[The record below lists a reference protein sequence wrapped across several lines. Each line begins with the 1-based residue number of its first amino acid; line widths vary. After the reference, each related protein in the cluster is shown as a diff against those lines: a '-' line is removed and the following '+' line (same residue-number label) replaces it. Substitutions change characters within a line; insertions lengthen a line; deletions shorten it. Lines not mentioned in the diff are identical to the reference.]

1 MKIEQLIVQY
11 LYQEKKVTLEG
22 IGSFYL
28 SPEISISTSEE
39 PVPLPENSIQFELNS
54 KATADE
60 GLIKFIVEKTRKF
73 KPLAVSDLESFSILG
88 KQFLNLGKPFLIKE
102 VGSLLKN
109 QNNEYEFTQAT
120 YILSIPETTVN
131 SGNTQKETSKSAK
144 QPKPQKQENIDFSA
158 PSPIAS
164 KKKFII
170 PILVLVF
177 VLAAMVV
184 LFNKFGNKNNK
195 DIVEEKITTPETT
208 QVVKNTP
215 PLPPPTPTPAPVQD
229 TLIPAKDTIAVVQT
243 PPVPAKDT
251 AKPKPP
257 KPVSLP
263 VVGYKVIVRE
273 YADKESADKGMIAL
287 SRFEFGKN
295 LILYAKDTNS
305 YKIAVAVKS
314 TFKDTI
320 RIKDSLRNLFGKKT
334 SIDLH

>member
-39 PVPLPENSIQFELNS
+39 PVPLPENAIQFELNP
-54 KATADE
+54 KASADE
-60 GLIKFIVEKTRKF
+60 GLIRFIVEKTRKI
-73 KPLAVSDLESFSILG
+73 KPLAVSDLESYSILG
-88 KQFLNLGKPFLIKE
+88 KQFLNLGKPLIIKE
-102 VGSLLKN
+102 LGSLLKH
-109 QNNEYEFTQAT
+109 QNNDYEFTQAT
-120 YILSIPETTVN
+120 NILSIQEPASTTSTPEKPTTK
-131 SGNTQKETSKSAK
+131 TTKTTK
-144 QPKPQKQENIDFSA
+144 QQNIDFSA
-158 PSPIAS
+158 PAPIAS
-164 KKKFII
+164 KKKIII
-170 PILVLVF
+170 PIIVLVF
-177 VLAAMVV
+177 VVAAMIV
-184 LFNKFGNKNNK
+184 LFVKFGSKNNK

-215 PLPPPTPTPAPVQD
+215 PPPPTPAPAPVQD
-229 TLIPAKDTIAVVQT
+229 TLIPAKDTIAAIPT
-243 PPVPAKDT
+243 PSVPAKDT

-263 VVGYKVIVRE
+263 IVGYKVIVRE

-305 YKIAVAVKS
+305 YKIAVAVRS
-314 TFKDTI
+314 TYKDTT
-320 RIKDSLRNLFGKKT
+320 RVKDSLRNLFGKKT

>member
-11 LYQEKKVTLEG
+11 LYYEKKVTLEG

-28 SPEISISTSEE
+28 SPDISISTSEE

-54 KATADE
+54 KATPDE

-109 QNNEYEFTQAT
+109 QNNEYQFTQAT

-131 SGNTQKETSKSAK
+131 TGNAQKETSKSTK
-144 QPKPQKQENIDFSA
+144 LPKPPKQENIDFSA
-158 PSPIAS
+158 PSPVAS

-170 PILVLVF
+170 PIVVLVF
-177 VLAAMVV
+177 VVAALVV
-184 LFNKFGNKNNK
+184 LFVKYSSKNNK

-208 QVVKNTP
+208 QVVKTTP
-215 PLPPPTPTPAPVQD
+215 PPPPTPRPAPVQD
-229 TLIPAKDTIAVVQT
+229 TLIPAKDTIAVVQA

-273 YADKESADKGMIAL
+273 YTDKESADKGMIAL

-305 YKIAVAVKS
+305 YKIVVAVKS
-314 TFKDTI
+314 TFKDTT

>member
-11 LYQEKKVTLEG
+11 LYHEKKVTLEG

-28 SPEISISTSEE
+28 SPDISISTSEE

-54 KATADE
+54 KATPDE

-109 QNNEYEFTQAT
+109 QNNEYQFTQAT

-131 SGNTQKETSKSAK
+131 TGNTQKETSKSTK
-144 QPKPQKQENIDFSA
+144 LPKPPKQENIDFSA
-158 PSPIAS
+158 PSPVAS

-170 PILVLVF
+170 PIVVLVF
-177 VLAAMVV
+177 VVAALVV
-184 LFNKFGNKNNK
+184 LFVKYSSKNNK

-208 QVVKNTP
+208 QVVKTTP
-215 PLPPPTPTPAPVQD
+215 PPPPTPIPAPVQD

-243 PPVPAKDT
+243 TPVPAKDT

-273 YADKESADKGMIAL
+273 YTDKESADKGMIAL

-314 TFKDTI
+314 TFKDTT

>member
-39 PVPLPENSIQFELNS
+39 PVLLPENSIRFELNS

-60 GLIKFIVEKTRKF
+60 GLIKFIVEKTRKI

-88 KQFLNLGKPFLIKE
+88 KQFLNLGKPLNIKE
-102 VGSLLKN
+102 LGSLLKH

-120 YILSIPETTVN
+120 NILSIQEPTSSTNTPEKPTTKI
-131 SGNTQKETSKSAK
+131 TKTTK
-144 QPKPQKQENIDFSA
+144 QQNIDFSA
-158 PSPIAS
+158 PAPIAS
-164 KKKFII
+164 KKKIII
-170 PILVLVF
+170 PIIVLIF
-177 VLAAMVV
+177 VVAAMVV
-184 LFNKFGNKNNK
+184 LFVKFGSKNNK
-195 DIVEEKITTPETT
+195 DIVEEKITTPDTT
-208 QVVKNTP
+208 QVVNNTP
-215 PLPPPTPTPAPVQD
+215 PPPPPSPAPVPVQD
-229 TLIPAKDTIAVVQT
+229 TLIPVKDTIAAIPT
-243 PPVPAKDT
+243 PSIPAKDT
-251 AKPKPP
+251 VKPKPP

-263 VVGYKVIVRE
+263 VVGYKVVVRE

-305 YKIAVAVKS
+305 YKIAVAVRS
-314 TFKDTI
+314 TFKDTT
-320 RIKDSLRNLFGKKT
+320 RVKDSLRNLFGKKT
-334 SIDLH
+334 SIDLQ

>member
-28 SPEISISTSEE
+28 SPDISISTSVE
-39 PVPLPENSIQFELNS
+39 PVPLPDNSIQFELNS
-54 KATADE
+54 KAIPDE

-120 YILSIPETTVN
+120 YIFSIPETTVN

-144 QPKPQKQENIDFSA
+144 LPKPPKQENIDFSA
-158 PSPIAS
+158 PSPVAS

-170 PILVLVF
+170 PITVLVF
-177 VLAAMVV
+177 VIAAMVV
-184 LFNKFGNKNNK
+184 LFNKFGSKNNK
-195 DIVEEKITTPETT
+195 DIVEEKITTPETN
-208 QVVKNTP
+208 QVVKTTP
-215 PLPPPTPTPAPVQD
+215 PPPPTPTPASVQD

-305 YKIAVAVKS
+305 YKIAVAVRS
-314 TFKDTI
+314 TYKDTT
-320 RIKDSLRNLFGKKT
+320 RVKDSLRNLFGKKT

>member
-28 SPEISISTSEE
+28 SPEITISTSEE
-39 PVPLPENSIQFELNS
+39 PVLLPENSIRFELNS

-60 GLIKFIVEKTRKF
+60 GLIKFIVEKTRKI

-88 KQFLNLGKPFLIKE
+88 KQFLNLGKPLMIKE
-102 VGSLLKN
+102 LGSLLKH

-120 YILSIPETTVN
+120 NILSLQETPSTTSSPEKATTK
-131 SGNTQKETSKSAK
+131 TTKTTK
-144 QPKPQKQENIDFSA
+144 QQNIDFSA
-158 PSPIAS
+158 PSPVAS
-164 KKKFII
+164 KKKIII
-170 PILVLVF
+170 PIVVLVF
-177 VLAAMVV
+177 VVAALIL
-184 LFNKFGNKNNK
+184 LFVKFGSKNNK
-195 DIVEEKITTPETT
+195 DIVEEKISTPETT
-208 QVVKNTP
+208 QVVKNV
-215 PLPPPTPTPAPVQD
+215 PPPPPPPAPTPVPDSLV
-229 TLIPAKDTIAVVQT
+229 PAKDTMVAMPT

-251 AKPKPP
+251 AKPKSL

-263 VVGYKVIVRE
+263 VVSYKVIVRE

-314 TFKDTI
+314 TYKDTL
-320 RIKDSLRNLFGKKT
+320 RVKDSLRNLFGKKT

>member
-28 SPEISISTSEE
+28 SPDISISTSEE
-39 PVPLPENSIQFELNS
+39 PVLLPENSIQFELNS

-131 SGNTQKETSKSAK
+131 TGNNQKESSKSSK
-144 QPKPQKQENIDFSA
+144 PPKPKKQENIDFSA
-158 PSPIAS
+158 PSPVAS

-170 PILVLVF
+170 PIVVLVF
-177 VLAAMVV
+177 VVAAMIV
-184 LFNKFGNKNNK
+184 LFVKFGSKNNK
-195 DIVEEKITTPETT
+195 DVVEEKITTPETT

-215 PLPPPTPTPAPVQD
+215 PPPPTPATAPVQD
-229 TLIPAKDTIAVVQT
+229 TLIPAKDTIAAMPT
-243 PPVPAKDT
+243 PPVPTKDT

-263 VVGYKVIVRE
+263 IVGYKVIVRE
-273 YADKESADKGMIAL
+273 YVDKESADKGMIAL

-305 YKIAVAVKS
+305 FKIAVAVRS
-314 TFKDTI
+314 TYKDTT
-320 RIKDSLRNLFGKKT
+320 RVKDSLRNLFGKKT

>member
-28 SPEISISTSEE
+28 SSDISVSSSEE
-39 PVPLPENSIQFELNS
+39 PVPLPQNSIQFELNS

-88 KQFLNLGKPFLIKE
+88 KQFLNLGKPFLIKV

-131 SGNTQKETSKSAK
+131 TGNTQKESSKSSK
-144 QPKPQKQENIDFSA
+144 PPKSHKQENIDFST
-158 PSPIAS
+158 PSPVAS
-164 KKKFII
+164 KKKLII
-170 PILVLVF
+170 PIVVLVF
-177 VLAAMVV
+177 VVAAMVV
-184 LFNKFGNKNNK
+184 LFYKFGSKNNK
-195 DIVEEKITTPETT
+195 DIVEEKITAPETT

-215 PLPPPTPTPAPVQD
+215 PPPPPAPAPVQD
-229 TLIPAKDTIAVVQT
+229 TLIPAKDTIAAMPT
-243 PPVPAKDT
+243 PPIPAKDT
-251 AKPKPP
+251 VKPKPP
-257 KPVSLP
+257 KPVTLP
-263 VVGYKVIVRE
+263 IVGYKVIVRE

-305 YKIAVAVKS
+305 YKIAVAVRS
-314 TFKDTI
+314 TYKDTT
-320 RIKDSLRNLFGKKT
+320 RVKDSLRNLFGKKT